1 MKPHSAFASHLP
13 LVLFTWAMLAA
24 AGLALG
30 AALGA
35 PAGLMPWAFGLVA
48 AGAAA
53 SFLHLGRKARA
64 AGSLRGLRHSWIS
77 REALLS
83 ALFAAGLA
91 AGCADGRLLWPAALL
106 GLALAC
112 AIVRI
117 YALDAQ
123 PFWRAWPN
131 AAAPLVAVAALGAA
145 AGRQLPALLVLG
157 VLDLGLLGLRFRLL
171 RRPWPGLAVAFPA
184 LRGAA
189 AAAFGPR
196 LLATLAALGC
206 AAAGEAGAALLGL
219 AAALLLDRFIFYAA
233 ARQHAP
239 SARIAE
245 LKAIRMAASQE

>member
-1 MKPHSAFASHLP
+1 MKARFASHLP

-30 AALGA
+30 AALGG
-35 PAGLMPWAFGLVA
+35 PAGLVPGSLGLVA

-64 AGSLRGLRHSWIS
+64 ARSLRGLRHSWIS
-77 REALLS
+77 REALLA
-83 ALFAAGLA
+83 ALFGPALA
-91 AGCADGRLLWPAALL
+91 AGWADGRLLMPAALL

-112 AIVRI
+112 AIVRL

-131 AAAPLVAVAALGAA
+131 AVAPLVAVAALGAA
-145 AGRQLPALLVLG
+145 AGRHLPVLLLLG
-157 VLDLGLLGLRFRLL
+157 ALDLGLLGLRFRLL

-184 LRGAA
+184 LRGVVAA
-189 AAAFGPR
+189 GFVAR

-206 AAAGEAGAALLGL
+206 AVAGVAGAALLCL
-219 AAALLLDRFIFYAA
+219 AAALFLDRFIFYAA

-245 LKAIRMAASQE
+245 LKAIRMAASLE